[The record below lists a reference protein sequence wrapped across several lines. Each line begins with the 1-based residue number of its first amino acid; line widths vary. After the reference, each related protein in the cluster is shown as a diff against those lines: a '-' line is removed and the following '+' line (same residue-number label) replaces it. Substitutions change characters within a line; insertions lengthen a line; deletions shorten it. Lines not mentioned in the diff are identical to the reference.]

1 MSESIVNGS
10 IRNSMAGR
18 NHKEAATQSLSR
30 QGGRDFL
37 FFSDF
42 PCKRKSLNASAL
54 YIGKLPACFRYCTY
68 GRKKRRNPAKNK
80 RGGPPIFW
88 SVILHNPQAQ
98 PQLLMKTTASV
109 TQKKGWCSHPFS
121 AALFSAF
128 RSFYPPRSRWP
139 AREFPRPATSSQT
152 SLHRALRTAYSPGSP
167 CPACRA

>member
-18 NHKEAATQSLSR
+18 NHKESATQSLSR
-30 QGGRDFL
+30 QGGREFL

-68 GRKKRRNPAKNK
+68 GQKKRRNPAKNK
-80 RGGPPIFW
+80 RGGPPIFC

-109 TQKKGWCSHPFS
+109 TQKRMVLPS
-121 AALFSAF
+121 LFRCAFQRVSIVLPSAF
-128 RSFYPPRSRWP
+128 TMACTGIS
-139 AREFPRPATSSQT
+139 
-152 SLHRALRTAYSPGSP
+152 
-167 CPACRA
+167 PACHIISNVSASNTANCV